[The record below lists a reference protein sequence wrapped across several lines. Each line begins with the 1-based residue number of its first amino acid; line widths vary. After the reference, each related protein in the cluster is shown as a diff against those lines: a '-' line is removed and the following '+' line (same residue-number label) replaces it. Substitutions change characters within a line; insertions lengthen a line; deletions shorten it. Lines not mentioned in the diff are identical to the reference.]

1 MTNEMRARVEKAV
14 VMANDT
20 LTIEAAKAAI
30 AQNEKKIAYW
40 NSLPSWKIGFTGK
53 TAIANAQNEIAYFE
67 AVIEVL
73 TEQIAAEAVTETV
86 AVLAAIVTVTNKA
99 QAVLRAVATLANKL
113 RKLNYSL
120 SDAFKKAWTLTKAF
134 AGLLPSFS

>member
-14 VMANDT
+14 EMSNGT

-40 NSLPSWKIGFTGK
+40 NSLPSWKVGFTGK

-67 AVIEVL
+67 AVVEYL
-73 TEQIAAEAVTETV
+73 TEQAAAEAVTETV
-86 AVLAAIVTVTNKA
+86 AVLAAIVTVANKA
-99 QAVLRAVATLANKL
+99 KAVRRAVTTLANKL
-113 RKLNYSL
+113 RKLDYSL
-120 SDAFKKAWTLTKAF
+120 SDAFKRAWTFIKSFT
-134 AGLLPSFS
+134 GLLPSLS